1 MLFERLQALDRLTE
15 NFQELNKKLIKSQNI
30 SGPDF
35 SDMYCKLSSIVI
47 HKDSNSDFNTT

>member
-1 MLFERLQALDRLTE
+1 MLFERLQALGRLTE

-30 SGPDF
+30 SGSDF